1 MIEPLELDEVPSQEG
16 EGEDERER
24 AMAAGGSVEEDITH
38 SPVDTNTT
46 VDSDGWVIVSKVP
59 PKVAEKRNMVNY
71 KVMAVDNTVAEGA
84 FGGASGVVVIKEFGK
99 PYESFSSELASK
111 AEEMEEK
118 TYTLGKSYDTMSG
131 KIVTM
136 TTQAKDG
143 GEAAVA
149 VPAVFA
155 RELKRAADQSTT
167 TVKIIPVSTEYE
179 MPVSVHLSLP
189 PIEGIGPP
197 MITIQ
202 EARTPSPSEG
212 MGPSMI
218 TIQEARTPSP
228 SEGMGPSM
236 ITIQEAR
243 TPSPSEPSDGGL
255 GAMRTVV
262 SIRSSQDIS
271 DAARADSRKQL
282 RETFLLGDRSTTPV
296 APHTPLSP
304 RSPMAKSPMAKSP
317 MKMPKPQMVDL
328 RLSPSPVSYL
338 SRTPSPS
345 KVPKPTFEEMSP
357 ELTALLQSARDQ
369 TSTRVW
375 TASPAFS
382 QTVFK
387 VASYTI

>member
-1 MIEPLELDEVPSQEG
+1 
-16 EGEDERER
+16 
-24 AMAAGGSVEEDITH
+24 
-38 SPVDTNTT
+38 
-46 VDSDGWVIVSKVP
+46 
-59 PKVAEKRNMVNY
+59 
-71 KVMAVDNTVAEGA
+71 MAVDNIVAEGA
-84 FGGASGVVVIKEFGK
+84 LGDASGVVVIKEFGK

-111 AEEMEEK
+111 TEEMEEK

-131 KIVTM
+131 KIITM

-143 GEAAVA
+143 GEAAVGA
-149 VPAVFA
+149 PAVFA

-228 SEGMGPSM
+228 SE
-236 ITIQEAR
+236 
-243 TPSPSEPSDGGL
+243 PSDGGL

-262 SIRSSQDIS
+262 SIRSSQNIS

-282 RETFLLGDRSTTPV
+282 RETFSWETG
-296 APHTPLSP
+296 APTL
-304 RSPMAKSPMAKSP
+304 
-317 MKMPKPQMVDL
+317 L
-328 RLSPSPVSYL
+328 RLTHPSRHGPQWPSHQWPSPQW
-338 SRTPSPS
+338 PSP
-345 KVPKPTFEEMSP
+345 
-357 ELTALLQSARDQ
+357 Q
-369 TSTRVW
+369 
-375 TASPAFS
+375 
-382 QTVFK
+382 
-387 VASYTI
+387 